1 VSKLESAEELQAKEK
16 SLKSSG
22 GYMSPEEIEMAKL
35 KHEAKLDDAKVIGK
49 LIKALKVQFNAAELQ
64 KLKSSM
70 KHLSNL
76 LGYCQDLTLGKNK
89 LLYGSNTRHK
99 KINLHYFKKSSAIF
113 LHFKHNNFDP
123 DTMKLFIC

>member
-1 VSKLESAEELQAKEK
+1 MSKLESAEELQAKEK
-16 SLKSSG
+16 SLKSSA

-64 KLKSSM
+64 KLKSSI

-89 LLYGSNTRHK
+89 LLYDSNTRHK
-99 KINLHYFKKSSAIF
+99 KSNYTISKRAVQIF
-113 LHFKHNNFDP
+113 LRFKHNNFDP
-123 DTMKLFIC
+123 ETIKLLK